1 MKHKDVKMRLMK
13 NVINHTE
20 EHKENGQVLLSQLIA
35 SPPGHTN
42 KQAASEKHHLITDL
56 LAEER

>member
-13 NVINHTE
+13 NVINHKE
-20 EHKENGQVLLSQLIA
+20 EHKENGQVLLSQFIA

-42 KQAASEKHHLITDL
+42 KQAASEKTSFDY
-56 LAEER
+56 